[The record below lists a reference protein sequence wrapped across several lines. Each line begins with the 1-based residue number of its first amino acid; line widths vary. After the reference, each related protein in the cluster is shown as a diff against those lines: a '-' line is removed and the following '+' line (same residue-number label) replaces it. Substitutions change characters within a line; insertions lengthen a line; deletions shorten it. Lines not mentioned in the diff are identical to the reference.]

1 MLRYFHYHIQV
12 VEGYTN
18 DLIDLYHYK
27 NWMREPSVNAI
38 IELLSSLDPE
48 SNPTLIAQVT
58 NNVIIPKL
66 FRYDDSNENQK
77 QWLQSLTPE
86 MIAVIL
92 FLQTPRK
99 VNMKLDSPL
108 DNPLVA
114 AESLPS
120 ISAALASTSNVL
132 HPRRHIVWNTLWMY
146 LTEEGEANGHRRLR
160 ANDESLSI
168 VDKIMQ
174 HVVVD
179 LLLGKAE
186 NNTTPTHER
195 RSLALQIVCALSEI
209 SPSSHIAQVLR
220 PEVISAVFLNVLC
233 ASGGV
238 GKKASKKGGVEH
250 YLKPLTLTAL
260 ADMIN
265 HCCEEDSADRRLAFA
280 KSFLSSEPRFDSK
293 TKTHTVCSLLMLET
307 GGDELSKENETI
319 RESLWYQY
327 LSFLEESII
336 SSTSLHLATVHIEL
350 MHNLAKRDLTIASA
364 NVARRVVRFFMSGAF
379 FDCSGLVDPSF
390 DTKGS
395 TKKRK
400 KDKAKAATMSP
411 PQELSSGL
419 RIKEIL
425 KENGIESV
433 SYDVRAILS
442 ARFYSLLSDITSV
455 INAQNHGVTEGK
467 SFHGK
472 ASRPEAIY
480 RLLSEIY
487 GTFSLLETS
496 GAKQYPFR
504 SANCN
509 DDDNNNDF
517 DGNDPNEESR
527 KYVDQVQNITNKS
540 LIKDCNGSGDDFFLR
555 AKALF
560 ATSCASL
567 MISLKLQLNGCG
579 TPDLHDEDE
588 DEEAEEVIQTVHE
601 HISDLSD
608 CVVGFNRM
616 IDGKSL
622 EVNGE
627 QENPLAVFA
636 GLAVNI
642 LSSPVGGEDFEKT
655 NPIQASAS
663 KLTRE
668 TIKLAWSGIIS
679 ASTELNVKNKSFN
692 CLVDEDVMNV
702 LIESVCGEKSMGD
715 DREEDETSMADSSSP
730 ENELGESAVFVNAS
744 EVGVNIDD
752 AIGTGSDDSDEC
764 SDDEDGGDVELDPTK
779 LEKLLLEDS
788 DAEMEE
794 TDILEHHAGADKAL
808 ARLIKMKQEARKAS
822 QAERERIVLCNRLRC
837 ASLLDILFAP
847 SVLKSGWLPI
857 EAVLGSIVPI
867 LRAYKALL
875 KGIQSSSSANAMK
888 SLSEKNALADRLSA
902 LVKNKLSKYRS
913 SDASNV
919 EELALKA
926 STSIV
931 EEMTRSLNAA
941 HCSCCSVALITAVRC
956 FPNVEESQSVKEL
969 YVSVINDWS
978 SRKATKI
985 HSCVFD
991 DVIKRMP
998 RYVMMRACLIGL
1010 FPYVAST
1017 NDCVFPLLQS
1027 CFIDI
1032 D

>member
-1 MLRYFHYHIQV
+1 MHATIVCSAAGIHRHSFALLPLPIQV

-18 DLIDLYHYK
+18 DLVDLYHYR
-27 NWMREPSVNAI
+27 NWMREPSIHAI

-48 SNPTLIAQVT
+48 SNPNLIAQVT
-58 NNVIIPKL
+58 NNVIIPKML
-66 FRYDDSNENQK
+66 RYDDSNENQT

-86 MIAVIL
+86 TIAVIL
-92 FLQTPRK
+92 ILQTPRK
-99 VNMKLDSPL
+99 VNIKFDSPL
-108 DNPLVA
+108 DNPLVT

-120 ISAALASTSNVL
+120 LSAAFASTSNVL

-146 LTEEGEANGHRRLR
+146 LTEEGDAKGHRRLR

-168 VDKIMQ
+168 VDQIMQ

-209 SPSSHIAQVLR
+209 SPSSHIGQVLR

-238 GKKASKKGGVEH
+238 GKKASKEGGAEH
-250 YLKPLTLTAL
+250 HLKPLTLTAL
-260 ADMIN
+260 ADLIT

-280 KSFLSSEPRFDSK
+280 KAFLSSEPRFDSK
-293 TKTHTVCSLLMLET
+293 TKTQTVGTLLMIDN

-319 RESLWYQY
+319 RESLWNQY
-327 LSFLEESII
+327 LSFLEEAVI

-350 MHNLAKRDLTIASA
+350 MHNLAKRDLAKASA

-379 FDCSGLVDPSF
+379 FDCLGLVDPSF

-400 KDKAKAATMSP
+400 KDKAKAATASP

-425 KENGIESV
+425 KENGIVSI

-455 INAQNHGVTEGK
+455 ISAQNHGLTEGK

-504 SANCN
+504 SASCDD
-509 DDDNNNDF
+509 DDDNASDE
-517 DGNDPNEESR
+517 NDPNEESR
-527 KYVDQVQNITNKS
+527 KYVDQVQNITNEA
-540 LIKDCNGSGDDFFLR
+540 LIKDCNGSGDDFLLR

-579 TPDLHDEDE
+579 TPDLNDEDE

-608 CVVGFNRM
+608 CVVGFNRI
-616 IDGKSL
+616 IDGISL
-622 EVNGE
+622 DVNGE
-627 QENPLAVFA
+627 KENPLAVFA

-679 ASTELNVKNKSFN
+679 ASTELNAKNKS
-692 CLVDEDVMNV
+692 CISLVDEDVMNV

-715 DREEDETSMADSSSP
+715 EDRDEDEISMADSSSP

-744 EVGVNIDD
+744 ESGVNIDD

-837 ASLLDILFAP
+837 ASLLDLLFAP

-867 LRAYKALL
+867 LRAYKSLL
-875 KGIQSSSSANAMK
+875 KGIQSSSSTNAKK
-888 SLSEKNALADRLSA
+888 SLSERNALADRLSA

-913 SDASNV
+913 CDASNV

-956 FPNVEESQSVKEL
+956 IPNVEDSQAVKEL
-969 YVSVINDWS
+969 YVSVTNDWS
-978 SRKATKI
+978 CRKATKI
-985 HSCVFD
+985 HCCVFD

-998 RYVMMRACLIGL
+998 RYVMMSIFNR
-1010 FPYVAST
+1010 YVSV
-1017 NDCVFPLLQS
+1017 C
-1027 CFIDI
+1027 CIR
-1032 D
+1032 